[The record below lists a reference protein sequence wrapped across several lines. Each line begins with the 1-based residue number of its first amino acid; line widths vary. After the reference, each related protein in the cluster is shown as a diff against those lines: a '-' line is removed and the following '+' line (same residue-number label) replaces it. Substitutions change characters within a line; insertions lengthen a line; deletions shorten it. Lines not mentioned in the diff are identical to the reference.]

1 MIVNGRNVTLRADS
15 NKGWYLMYL
24 VDVSVS
30 NLAVDARYTAAIDFY
45 SYLLSYDAMIIE
57 YNKFSYCEEFEIL
70 ISGLLL

>member
-15 NKGWYLMYL
+15 NKGRYLMYL
-24 VDVSVS
+24 VDVSIS
-30 NLAVDARYTAAIDFY
+30 NLAVDARYTAAINFY

-57 YNKFSYCEEFEIL
+57 YKNFSYYKEFKLL